1 MLSRVPENKMHL
13 VRWLLTV
20 GWVILILSAFY
31 DPISPILTAPD
42 NLLSPVRV
50 HPELCVLEQGVC
62 LPQIGYSL
70 GPRIFWGIVIP
81 VGVLILL
88 IGGHEAWRRICP
100 LYFLSQIPRKLGI
113 QRKRQNTNAET
124 GAVRQELVGVDTQSW
139 LGKNYAY
146 VQLALLFLGLNIRL
160 LVADGTALG
169 FGIFMVATIASAITV
184 GYFFK
189 GRSWC
194 QYFCPMAPVQVFYT
208 SNRGLLGSDAHMS
221 PPASVTQS
229 MCRTIDANGKE
240 KSACVSCQ
248 SPCLDIDAER
258 TYWTNLD
265 RPEQLLLF
273 YGYFGL
279 MLGFFLYY
287 YLHSGNWDYYFSGVW
302 SHHERPLSD
311 LMEPGLYIAGR
322 TIPIPEIVAV
332 PLTLGL
338 FTIASY
344 WSGFGLEKFIKAQCQ
359 QWTDQQVR
367 HVSYVI
373 MVFLSFNVFFIF
385 AGRPNLR
392 MLPGWLELV
401 FNGFIMLVSV
411 LWLNRNLSRSK
422 PLYQRESL
430 TGSLRR
436 QLQKLAVNWTEFLEG
451 RSIEDLNTNEV
462 YVLAKVLPGFN
473 RQSRLQV
480 YQGVLQE
487 AVAEGKTQS
496 ANSLEMLQD
505 IRAELQVTTEE
516 HYQILTNLGIE
527 NPALLDP
534 SIQRSREDQL
544 RLDSYQR
551 GLEVLMLDLIAS
563 HTPIEQALQQ
573 RQSQINAM
581 RQEYGISTAEQE
593 QVLLTLFHPNS
604 TLLTTSTKI
613 LGRLQLW
620 SARQQSLTI
629 IPPQPQAPVYL
640 LLQSIV
646 ADQQRLLVIQL
657 FNILE
662 MLADEPAALE
672 IANTTSILASEV
684 VQELLDASTKKRL
697 LPQICGILINQKL
710 AETDTTKTVLLNS
723 LNSLDATILEET
735 ITQITQLNSQSL
747 PMMGLVEVLQ
757 DLLQEIDPFVKA
769 ASLYALQKLEPELTR
784 RIVHTLERSS
794 EPLLQE
800 LIDQIL
806 HRSRTIKQVPTLTL
820 DLEIYGQYEQQV
832 FQQAVVSVGRSEENN
847 LVILDRQVSRC
858 HALFKVSSSGLVIRD
873 LGSSNGLRVQ
883 KQYLHNEEQM
893 IPSGTKI
900 HLCPSDDILITA
912 HWSMM
917 ASKAQE
923 QPITILEK
931 MLWLRFSPL
940 FQTLNHQSL
949 LALAQSSN
957 FSIYQQN
964 QILCER
970 GEPAQALWL
979 LLDGTVQSDHCTLSV
994 GQMIGELGI
1003 LTRKAYAET
1012 VVVTSPQVSVLVISA
1027 IGFDDLLDR
1036 EPHISRSLL
1045 ASISQRLQTSL

>member
-13 VRWLLTV
+13 VRWLLTI
-20 GWVILILSAFY
+20 GWVILIISAFY
-31 DPISPILTAPD
+31 DPISLALTAPD

-50 HPELCVLEQGVC
+50 HPERCVLEHGIC
-62 LPQIGYSL
+62 LPQVSYAL
-70 GPRIFWGIVIP
+70 APRIFWGVVIP

-88 IGGHEAWRRICP
+88 VGGHETWRRMCP

-113 QRKRQNTNAET
+113 QRKRKKTNAET
-124 GAVRQELVGVDTQSW
+124 GAVRQELVGVNAQSW

-160 LVADGTALG
+160 LVADGSALG
-169 FGIFMVATIASAITV
+169 FGLFMVATVAAAITV
-184 GYFFK
+184 GYLFK

-208 SNRGLLGSDAHMS
+208 SNRGLLGSNAHMS

-229 MCRTIDANGKE
+229 MCRSVDANGKE

-258 TYWTNLD
+258 TYWANLD

-287 YLHSGNWDYYFSGVW
+287 YLHAGNWDYYFSGVW
-302 SHHERPLSD
+302 SHRERPLSS
-311 LMEPGLYIAGR
+311 LLEPGFFINGRAIA
-322 TIPIPEIVAV
+322 IPEIVAV

-338 FTIASY
+338 STAASY
-344 WSGFGLEKFIKAQCQ
+344 WGGFGLEKLIKSQRQ
-359 QWTDQQVR
+359 QWSDQQVR
-367 HVSYVI
+367 HVSYI
-373 MVFLSFNVFFIF
+373 LTVFLSFNVFFIF
-385 AGRPNLR
+385 AGRPNLEL
-392 MLPGWLELV
+392 LPEWMELI
-401 FNGFIMLVSV
+401 FNGFLMLVAA
-411 LWLNRNLSRSK
+411 LWLQRNLLRSK

-436 QLQKLAVNWTEFLEG
+436 QLQKLTISWTEFLEG

-505 IRAELQVTTEE
+505 IREELQVTAED
-516 HYQILTNLGIE
+516 HYHILANLGIE
-527 NPALLDP
+527 NPTLLDP

-551 GLEVLMLDLIAS
+551 GLEVLMLDLVAS
-563 HTPIEQALQQ
+563 HVPIEQALQQ
-573 RQSQINAM
+573 KQAQINVM
-581 RQEYGISTAEQE
+581 RQEYSISTAEQE
-593 QVLLTLFHPNS
+593 QVLWTLFHPNS
-604 TLLTTSTKI
+604 ALLTTSTAL
-613 LGRLQLW
+613 LGKLQLW
-620 SARQQSLTI
+620 STRQQSLTM
-629 IPPQPQAPVYL
+629 IPPYPPAPVYHL
-640 LLQSIV
+640 LRSIV
-646 ADQQRLLVIQL
+646 DDQQRLMVVQL

-672 IANTTSILASEV
+672 IANTTSLLAPEIV
-684 VQELLDASTKKRL
+684 KDLLDASTKKRL
-697 LPQICGILINQKL
+697 LPQICEILTNQKPV
-710 AETDTTKTVLLNS
+710 TVDTTRTVLLDPMD
-723 LNSLDATILEET
+723 SLDATILNET

-757 DLLQEIDPFVKA
+757 DLLQEIDPLVKA
-769 ASLYALQKLEPELTR
+769 ASLYALQQLEPELTS
-784 RIVHTLERSS
+784 RIVHTLDRGS

-806 HRSRTIKQVPTLTL
+806 QRPLAVEQVPTLTL
-820 DLEIYGQYEQQV
+820 DLEIYGQYDQQV
-832 FQQAVVSVGRSEENN
+832 YQQPIVSVGRSEENS
-847 LVILDRQVSRC
+847 LVILDRQVSRR
-858 HALFKVSSSGLVIRD
+858 HALFKLNAHGLAVRD

-883 KQYLHNEEQM
+883 QHYLHNEEQA
-893 IPSGTKI
+893 IASGTKI

-917 ASKAQE
+917 AANSKE

-931 MLWLRFSPL
+931 ILWLRSSPL
-940 FQTLNHQSL
+940 FQALNHQSL
-949 LALAQSSN
+949 LAVAQSSSL
-957 FSIYQQN
+957 SIYTQGE
-964 QILCER
+964 ILCEQ

-979 LLDGTVQSDHCTLSV
+979 LLDGTAQSEHRTMSA
-994 GQMIGELGI
+994 GQTIGELGI
-1003 LTRKAYAET
+1003 LTRRTYTET
-1012 VVVTSPQVSVLVISA
+1012 MVATSPQVSVLVISA
-1027 IGFDDLLDR
+1027 TSFDDLLDR
-1036 EPHISRSLL
+1036 EPQITRSLL

>member
-50 HPELCVLEQGVC
+50 HPELCVLEHGIC
-62 LPQIGYSL
+62 LPQVSYAL
-70 GPRIFWGIVIP
+70 APRIFWGIVIP
-81 VGVLILL
+81 AGVLILL
-88 IGGHEAWRRICP
+88 IGGHETWRRICP

-113 QRKRQNTNAET
+113 QRKRKKTNAET
-124 GAVRQELVGVDTQSW
+124 GAVRQELVGVDAQSW

-146 VQLALLFLGLNIRL
+146 VQLGLFFLGLNIRL
-160 LVADGTALG
+160 LAADGTALG
-169 FGIFMVATIASAITV
+169 FGIFMVATIAAAITV
-184 GYFFK
+184 GYLFK

-208 SNRGLLGSDAHMS
+208 SNRGLLGSNAHMS

-229 MCRTIDANGKE
+229 MCRSIDANGKE

-258 TYWTNLD
+258 TYWANLD

-287 YLHSGNWDYYFSGVW
+287 FLHSGNWDYYFSGVW
-302 SHHERPLSD
+302 SHHERPISSIL
-311 LMEPGLYIAGR
+311 EPGFYIAGR
-322 TIPIPEIVAV
+322 SIPIPEIIAA
-332 PLTLGL
+332 PLTLGV
-338 FTIASY
+338 FTTASY
-344 WSGFGLEKFIKAQCQ
+344 WGGFGLEKLIKSQRQ

-373 MVFLSFNVFFIF
+373 TVFLSFNVFFIF
-385 AGRPNLR
+385 AGRPNLKL
-392 MLPGWLELV
+392 LPPWMELV
-401 FNGFIMLVSV
+401 FNGFLMLVSV

-422 PLYQRESL
+422 QLYQRESL

-436 QLQKLAVNWTEFLEG
+436 QLQKLAVSWTEFLEG

-487 AVAEGKTQS
+487 AVAEGKAQS

-505 IRAELQVTTEE
+505 IRTELQVTTEE
-516 HYQILTNLGIE
+516 HYQILNNLGIE

-534 SIQRSREDQL
+534 TVQRSREDQL

-563 HTPIEQALQQ
+563 HMPIEQALQQ
-573 RQSQINAM
+573 KQAQINLM

-604 TLLTTSTKI
+604 ALLTTSTKL
-613 LGRLQLW
+613 LGKLQIW
-620 SARQQSLTI
+620 STRQQSLTI
-629 IPPQPQAPVYL
+629 IPPQPQAPIYQ

-646 ADQQRLLVIQL
+646 SDQQRLMVVQL
-657 FNILE
+657 LNILE

-672 IANTTSILASEV
+672 IANTTSILAPGI
-684 VQELLDASTKKRL
+684 VQELLDVGTKKRL
-697 LPQICGILINQKL
+697 SPQICQRLVHQKPVT
-710 AETDTTKTVLLNS
+710 TDTIKTVLINPLD
-723 LNSLDATILEET
+723 SLDATILNDT

-757 DLLQEIDPFVKA
+757 DLLQEIDPLVKA
-769 ASLYALQKLEPELTR
+769 ASLYALQQLEPELTR
-784 RIVHTLERSS
+784 RIVHTLERGS

-806 HRSRTIKQVPTLTL
+806 QRSQTIEQVPTLTL
-820 DLEIYGQYEQQV
+820 DLEIHGQYDQQV

-847 LVILDRQVSRC
+847 LVILDRQVSRQ
-858 HALFKVSSSGLVIRD
+858 HALFKVNSKGLIIRD
-873 LGSSNGLRVQ
+873 LGSSNGLRI
-883 KQYLHNEEQM
+883 KQEYLHNEEQT

-900 HLCPSDDILITA
+900 HLCPSDDILVTA
-912 HWSMM
+912 HWSMI
-917 ASKAQE
+917 AAKSQE

-931 MLWLRFSPL
+931 MLWLRSSPL

-949 LALAQSSN
+949 LALAQSSSL
-957 FSIYQQN
+957 SIYTQN

-979 LLDGTVQSDHCTLSV
+979 LLGGTVQSDHRTLSV

-1003 LTRKAYAET
+1003 LTRRTYAET

-1027 IGFDDLLDR
+1027 TGFDDLLDR
-1036 EPHISRSLL
+1036 EPQISRSLL